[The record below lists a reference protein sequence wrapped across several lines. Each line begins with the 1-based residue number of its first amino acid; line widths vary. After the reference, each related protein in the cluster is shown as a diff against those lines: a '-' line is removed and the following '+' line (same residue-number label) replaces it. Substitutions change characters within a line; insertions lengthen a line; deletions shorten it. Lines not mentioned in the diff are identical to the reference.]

1 MARSIVS
8 FGMLCARAA
17 SIAVR
22 RRGLAFASPPPRRA
36 ATVISLM
43 SLVKA
48 FPRLASLAAFLCLIV
63 LHLEW
68 PDIERL
74 RTDGPSSA
82 STTWPPREQPR
93 AGRRDAACQIDSG
106 SLWRRAM
113 RRGWV
118 ALLGLGALLVT

>member
-1 MARSIVS
+1 MARSMVS
-8 FGMLCARAA
+8 LGMLCARAA
-17 SIAVR
+17 STAVR

-43 SLVKA
+43 SLVKT

-74 RTDGPSSA
+74 RTRQPLLREYHMAPRGTTSSELFA
-82 STTWPPREQPR
+82 IPLARLARDRYGGVQCGE
-93 AGRRDAACQIDSG
+93 AG
-106 SLWRRAM
+106 
-113 RRGWV
+113 
-118 ALLGLGALLVT
+118 